1 MTMRQESS
9 TVTTSFINEVDGIV
23 YGYTVTQQSGKPP
36 HLIGFSASRDGTVL
50 VKGFDR
56 PLENGFYFETVSPVA
71 SRERGVI
78 NDRVNLDLE
87 GLRGLSCGIN
97 LEKGG

>member
-1 MTMRQESS
+1 MRQESS
-9 TVTTSFINEVDGIV
+9 TITTSFINEVDGIV

-36 HLIGFSASRDGTVL
+36 HLIGFSASRDGTAL

-71 SRERGVI
+71 SLERGVI
-78 NDRVNLDLE
+78 NGRVNMDLE
-87 GLRGLSCGIN
+87 GLRELSCNVNIM
-97 LEKGG
+97 EKGG